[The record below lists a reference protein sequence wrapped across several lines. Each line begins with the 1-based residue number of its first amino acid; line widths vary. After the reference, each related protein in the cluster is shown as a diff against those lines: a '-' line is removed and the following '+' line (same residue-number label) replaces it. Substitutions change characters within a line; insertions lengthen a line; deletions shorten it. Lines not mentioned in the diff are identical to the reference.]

1 MNSII
6 QNLNKYGAV
15 TDGDFHSRIE
25 SDDLYIS
32 SLDAFALDDRFDKL
46 HNQAAAHNFSGAAA
60 TAHSLLES
68 VCELNLKP
76 LEDTARPLCDALE
89 KGSPEAIDSA
99 LAAFDVKY
107 VEFKRALSCG

>member
-15 TDGDFHSRIE
+15 TDGDFHSKIE

-46 HNQAAAHNFSGAAA
+46 HTQAAARDFSGAAV
-60 TAHSLLES
+60 TAHSLLGS
-68 VCELNLKP
+68 VRDLNLKP
-76 LEDTARPLCDALE
+76 LEDAARPLCDALE
-89 KGSPEAIDSA
+89 QGSPEAIDSA